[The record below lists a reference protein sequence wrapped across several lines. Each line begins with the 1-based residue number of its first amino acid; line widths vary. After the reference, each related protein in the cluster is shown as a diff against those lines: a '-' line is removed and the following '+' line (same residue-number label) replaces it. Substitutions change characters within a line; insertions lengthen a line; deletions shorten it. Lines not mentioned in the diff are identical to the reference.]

1 MSMMNKHLCAFIEF
15 EQAFDI
21 VWRNGLWSKL
31 INNGVNEKWLIIIIH
46 VLDIGSQLWK
56 SNQRFKYE

>member
-21 VWRNGLWSKL
+21 VIDIGEMVF
-31 INNGVNEKWLIIIIH
+31 GVN
-46 VLDIGSQLWK
+46 
-56 SNQRFKYE
+56 

>member
-31 INNGVNEKWLIIIIH
+31 INNGVNEKWLIIH

>member
-21 VWRNGLWSKL
+21 VCRNGLWSTSKL
-31 INNGVNEKWLIIIIH
+31 INNGVNK
-46 VLDIGSQLWK
+46 K
-56 SNQRFKYE
+56 

>member
-21 VWRNGLWSKL
+21 VCRNGLWSKL
-31 INNGVNEKWLIIIIH
+31 INNGVNEK
-46 VLDIGSQLWK
+46 
-56 SNQRFKYE
+56 

>member
-21 VWRNGLWSKL
+21 VWRNGLLSKL
-31 INNGVNEKWLIIIIH
+31 INNGVNEK
-46 VLDIGSQLWK
+46 
-56 SNQRFKYE
+56 